1 MFGNVLMT
9 YCIRIIL
16 LAYNEADSIASVLIR
31 LNEHLTND
39 QSNFRLY
46 VVNDGST
53 DDTLSIVEKLSD
65 EMPLTLLSHVTN
77 MGVARAFDTGLRE
90 ATRDSDNNDVI
101 ITMEADGT
109 SVPELVSV
117 MSGKISDGYDI
128 VCASRY
134 CEGGGLPN
142 FPWRRRFFSIN
153 ANRLLR
159 LLFPI
164 NGVSD
169 YTLFFRAY
177 RAVLLKTSFKTYG
190 GDFIASTGFVSNAEM
205 LIKLRAFSPE
215 ATECPMIYDYSVKKS
230 SSKMRVWTN
239 TAEYL
244 RTIWKIMF

>member
-9 YCIRIIL
+9 HCIRIVL

-53 DDTLSIVEKLSD
+53 DDTLSIVEKLSA
-65 EMPLTLLSHVTN
+65 EMPLTLLNHVTN

-90 ATRDSDNNDVI
+90 AARDSDNNDVI

-117 MSGKISDGYDI
+117 MSGKISRGFDI

-134 CEGGGLPN
+134 CQGGGLPN
-142 FPWRRRFFSIN
+142 FPWSRRFLSVN

-164 NGVSD
+164 KGVSD

-177 RAVLLKTSFKTYG
+177 SAALLKVAFQHYG
-190 GDFIASTGFVSNAEM
+190 SNFIASTGFVSNAEM
-205 LIKLRAFSPE
+205 LIKLRTFSPK

-239 TAEYL
+239 TIEYL
-244 RTIWKIMF
+244 RTIWKIIF

>member
-1 MFGNVLMT
+1 MT
-9 YCIRIIL
+9 YCIRVVL

-31 LNEHLTND
+31 LKEHLTNF
-39 QSNFRLY
+39 QSSFRLY

-53 DDTLSIVEKLSD
+53 DNTLSVVEQFSD
-65 EMPLTLLSHVTN
+65 EIPMTLLNHVTN
-77 MGVARAFDTGLRE
+77 MGVAQAFDTGLRE
-90 ATRDSDNNDVI
+90 ATKDSNSEDVI

-117 MSGKISDGYDI
+117 LSGKISDGYDI

-142 FPWRRRFFSIN
+142 FPWQRRFLSAN

-164 NGVSD
+164 NNLSD

-177 RAVLLKTSFKTYG
+177 RAVLLKKAFKNYG
-190 GDFIASTGFVSNAEM
+190 SDFITSTGFVSNAEI
-205 LIKLRAFSPE
+205 LIKLRNFSPKV
-215 ATECPMIYDYSVKKS
+215 TEYPMIYDYSVKQS

-239 TAEYL
+239 TVEYL
-244 RTIWKIMF
+244 QTIWKIIF

>member
-1 MFGNVLMT
+1 MS
-9 YCIRIIL
+9 YCIRVVL
-16 LAYNEADSIASVLIR
+16 LAYNEADSIASVLT
-31 LNEHLTND
+31 LLKEHLTNY

-53 DDTLSIVEKLSD
+53 DNTLSVVEDLCD
-65 EMPLTLLSHVTN
+65 EMPLTLLNHVTN
-77 MGVARAFDTGLRE
+77 MGVAQAFDTGLRK
-90 ATRDSDNNDVI
+90 ATKDSNNGDVI

-117 MSGKISDGYDI
+117 MSGKIRDGYDI

-142 FPWRRRFFSIN
+142 FPWHRRFFSVN

-164 NGVSD
+164 KGVRD

-177 RAVLLKTSFKTYG
+177 RAVLLKEAFQHYSS
-190 GDFIASTGFVSNAEM
+190 DFITSTGFVSNAEI
-205 LIKLRAFSPE
+205 LIKLRNFRPK

-230 SSKMRVWTN
+230 FSKMRVWTN

-244 RTIWKIMF
+244 LTIWKIMF

>member
-1 MFGNVLMT
+1 MFGDALMT
-9 YCIRIIL
+9 YSIRVIL
-16 LAYNEADSIASVLIR
+16 LAYNEADSIAPVLIR
-31 LNEHLTND
+31 LKENLTNN

-53 DDTLSIVEKLSD
+53 DDTLPIVEKLSD
-65 EMPLTLLSHVTN
+65 EIPLTLLNHVTN

-90 ATRDSDNNDVI
+90 ATRDSENDDVI

-117 MSGKISDGYDI
+117 MSGKISHGYDI

-142 FPWRRRFFSIN
+142 FPWQRRFFSVN

-177 RAVLLKTSFKTYG
+177 RAALLKKAFQNYG
-190 GDFIASTGFVSNAEM
+190 EDFIASTGFVSNAEI
-205 LIKLRAFSPE
+205 LIKLRNFSPKV
-215 ATECPMIYDYSVKKS
+215 TECPMIYDYSIKQS

-239 TAEYL
+239 TTEYL